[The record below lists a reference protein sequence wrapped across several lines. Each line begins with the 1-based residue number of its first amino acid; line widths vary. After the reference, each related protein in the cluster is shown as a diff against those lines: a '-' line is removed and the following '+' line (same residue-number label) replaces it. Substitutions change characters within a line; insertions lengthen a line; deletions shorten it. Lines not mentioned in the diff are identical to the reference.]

1 MQRNPLGVDGRGAG
15 ASFFEW
21 AAAGRDAQT
30 GMSSQH
36 SKRPDC
42 QPVLGSCVY
51 ICCGVGACICIVLML
66 LSLLLLLMMI
76 GAWGWGCII
85 MFTLTCCGATGC
97 GAHCCGCGAY
107 CCSTYGCAMG
117 TGAGTEKGTCT

>member
-1 MQRNPLGVDGRGAG
+1 MQRNPLGVDGRARVRRAG
-15 ASFFEW
+15 ASFFAW

-42 QPVLGSCVY
+42 HSVLGSCVY
-51 ICCGVGACICIVLML
+51 ICCGVGACIVLML

-76 GAWGWGCII
+76 GAWGRGCI
-85 MFTLTCCGATGC
+85 MLMLTCCGATGC
-97 GAHCCGCGAY
+97 GAYGAY

-117 TGAGTEKGTCT
+117 TGAGTERGTCT